1 MRLLALAVVTLAT
14 ATAAAASGSSVSL
27 KVTPAVVHRGGTV
40 TVHGNAGPC
49 PVGDQVTII
58 SHAFPVTHLFA
69 GVPAV
74 FATVRSGGAFST
86 RTTIPRHRKVKRYI
100 VTARCGGGNLGVLAH
115 LRVT

>member
-1 MRLLALAVVTLAT
+1 MRPLTLAVVTLAT

-27 KVTPAVVHRGGTV
+27 KVTPAVVARGGSV
-40 TVHGNAGPC
+40 TVHGNAAPC

-58 SHAFPVTHLFA
+58 SHAFPVSHLFA

-86 RTTIPRHRKVKRYI
+86 RTTIPRHRKVKRYV

-115 LRVT
+115 VRVT